1 MNIKDVVKIIQSSEC
16 AQIAT
21 FGKDETEGFPE
32 IRALL
37 NLANPKK
44 YPKLKDK
51 AISVDGETITLYFT
65 TNTSSRKVRQLRVNN
80 KACLYF
86 VLPKKFKGVSAIGTI
101 EEVTEQAV
109 KEDFWQTGWYIYYH
123 KGAKDHDYTLLK
135 FTTKY
140 LHCWGG
146 GKTHNFGEPV
156 HPASTAKSTLPA
168 NSENSTNSANSVT
181 LEDTKNQ
188 N

>member
-1 MNIKDVVKIIQSSEC
+1 MKINDVVKIIQTADC

-51 AISVDGETITLYFT
+51 AISVDGDTLTIYFT
-65 TNTSSRKVRQLRVNN
+65 TNTSSRKIRQIRADN
-80 KACLYF
+80 KVCLYF

-101 EEVTEQAV
+101 EEVTDQAV
-109 KEDFWQTGWYIYYH
+109 KDDFWQTGWYIYYH
-123 KGAKDHDYTLLK
+123 KGPKDPDYTVLK
-135 FTTKY
+135 FTTKFI
-140 LHCWGG
+140 HCWGG
-146 GKTHNFGEPV
+146 GKIHNFGQPV
-156 HPASTAKSTLPA
+156 KAAESGK
-168 NSENSTNSANSVT
+168 E
-181 LEDTKNQ
+181 E
-188 N
+188 

>member
-51 AISVDGETITLYFT
+51 AISVNGETITIYFT
-65 TNTSSRKVRQLRVNN
+65 TNTSSRKIRQIRANN
-80 KACLYF
+80 KVCLYF

-101 EEVTEQAV
+101 EEVTDQAV
-109 KEDFWQTGWYIYYH
+109 KEDFWQFGWNIYYH
-123 KGAKDHDYTLLK
+123 KGAKDPDYTLLK
-135 FTTKY
+135 FTTKFM
-140 LHCWGG
+140 HCWGG
-146 GKTHNFGEPV
+146 GKVHDFGEPV
-156 HPASTAKSTLPA
+156 NTDSQG
-168 NSENSTNSANSVT
+168 E
-181 LEDTKNQ
+181 
-188 N
+188 

>member
-1 MNIKDVVKIIQSSEC
+1 MNIKDAVKIIQTSEC

-51 AISVDGETITLYFT
+51 AISVDGKTLTIYFT
-65 TNTSSRKVRQLRVNN
+65 TNTSSRKIRQIREN
-80 KACLYF
+80 KKVCLYF

-101 EEVTEQAV
+101 EEVTDQTV

-123 KGAKDHDYTLLK
+123 KGAKDPDYTLLK
-135 FTTKY
+135 FTTKFM
-140 LHCWGG
+140 HCWGG
-146 GKTHNFGEPV
+146 GKVHDFGEPINQA
-156 HPASTAKSTLPA
+156 ASI
-168 NSENSTNSANSVT
+168 N
-181 LEDTKNQ
+181 
-188 N
+188 

>member
-1 MNIKDVVKIIQSSEC
+1 MKINDVVKIIQTADC
-16 AQIAT
+16 AQIGT

-37 NLANPKK
+37 NLANPKQ

-51 AISVDGETITLYFT
+51 SIFVDGETLTIYFT
-65 TNTSSRKVRQLRVNN
+65 TNTSSRKIRQIRADN
-80 KACLYF
+80 KVCLYF

-101 EEVTEQAV
+101 EEVTDQTV
-109 KEDFWQTGWYIYYH
+109 KEDFWQTGWFIYYH
-123 KGAKDHDYTLLK
+123 KGAKDPDYTLIK

-146 GKTHNFGEPV
+146 GKVHDFGEPV
-156 HPASTAKSTLPA
+156 NQAIPGKKEDQRLET
-168 NSENSTNSANSVT
+168 SV
-181 LEDTKNQ
+181 N
-188 N
+188 